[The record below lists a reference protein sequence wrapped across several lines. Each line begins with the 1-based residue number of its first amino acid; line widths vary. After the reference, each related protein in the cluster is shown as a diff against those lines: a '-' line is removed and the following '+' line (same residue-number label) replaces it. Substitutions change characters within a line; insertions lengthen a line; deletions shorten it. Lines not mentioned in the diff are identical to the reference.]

1 MTAAAESAAP
11 RSLWSGRALVLAGIV
26 VSAFTL
32 RTAVTAITPLLGR
45 IGAQLDFGSATIGV
59 FGMLPPAAFA
69 AFGLATPAL
78 ARRIGLERTAL
89 LAMLLAAIG
98 MLTRAMA
105 AQTGTLLVLSVLA
118 LGGMGMGNVVL
129 PPLVKR
135 YFGDRVGA
143 ISTIYIVVLTLGTMV
158 PALVAVPLAD
168 ATSWRVSIASW
179 TIVAVLAAVPWALV
193 LLAERRPSS
202 PLSRL
207 HDAAVAAGG
216 EAAELEAPAPTG
228 RVWRSPIS
236 WGLAAMFGMT
246 SLITYSFF
254 TWLPTIL
261 VSTGSS
267 AAFGGTM
274 VALFAGM
281 GLVSAFTAPGLVVRI
296 ANPFPI
302 VVGCAVLFFV
312 GFAGLLYS
320 PQHLTVLWVVIAGL
334 GPSTFPMA
342 LTMINL
348 RTRTPAG
355 SSAMSGFT
363 QGLGYS
369 VACLGPVLFGVLH
382 QVTSAWT
389 APFALLSLAVVVMV
403 IGGYA
408 ACQPRMLEDS
418 W

>member
-1 MTAAAESAAP
+1 M
-11 RSLWSGRALVLAGIV
+11 

-32 RTAVTAITPLLGR
+32 RTAVTAITPLLGE
-45 IGAQLDFGSATIGV
+45 IGADLDFGSATTGV
-59 FGMLPPAAFA
+59 FGMLPTAAFA
-69 AFGLATPAL
+69 AFGLATPGL

-89 LAMLLAAIG
+89 LAMLLAAVG
-98 MLTRAMA
+98 TLTRAMA
-105 AQTGTLLVLSVLA
+105 QQTLTLLLLSFVA

-143 ISTIYIVVLTLGTMV
+143 ISTIYIVLLTFGTMV
-158 PALVAVPLAD
+158 PALLAVPLAD
-168 ATSWRVSIASW
+168 ATSWRASIASW
-179 TIVAVLAAVPWALV
+179 TIVAVVAAVPWALL
-193 LLAERRPSS
+193 LLAERRPDS
-202 PLSRL
+202 PLARL
-207 HDAAVAAGG
+207 HDAAVASGG

-228 RVWRSPIS
+228 RVWRSPVS

-261 VSTGSS
+261 VSTGGS
-267 AAFGGTM
+267 AAFGGSM
-274 VALFAGM
+274 VALFSGM
-281 GLVSAFTAPGLVVRI
+281 GLVAALLAPGLVVRI
-296 ANPFPI
+296 ENPFPI

-312 GFAGLLYS
+312 GFAGLLYA
-320 PQHLTVLWVVIAGL
+320 PLHLTILWVVLAGL
-334 GPSTFPMA
+334 GPSTFPMS

-355 SSAMSGFT
+355 SSALSGFT
-363 QGLGYS
+363 QGLGYT

-382 QVTSAWT
+382 QVTSAWA

-403 IGGYA
+403 IGAYA
-408 ACQPRMLEDS
+408 ACKPRMLEDS